1 MNNQSPELSGI
12 CSKIYRHSPD
22 GDDACIETEDALPLQ
37 ERVILR
43 TECFHHTVVAV
54 AIYII
59 SVYLSNVLFG
69 NDLIEYLVSTGFK

>member
-37 ERVILR
+37 ERGNTENRVISSHCGCCSDLYN
-43 TECFHHTVVAV
+43 FG
-54 AIYII
+54 I
-59 SVYLSNVLFG
+59 S
-69 NDLIEYLVSTGFK
+69 E